1 MITIL
6 CILSKRDQNK
16 TDLESEKTKELNAR
30 WQAMPQRLEDSL
42 NRNKEPSEESNLD
55 PTITTEVIVP
65 DSKKKKKKA
74 KGRGIRM
81 AAHRDI
87 LSEEPASV

>member
-16 TDLESEKTKELNAR
+16 TDLQSEKTKELNAR

-65 DSKKKKKKA
+65 DSKKTQKVVELEWQPIEIFWVKN
-74 KGRGIRM
+74 
-81 AAHRDI
+81 
-87 LSEEPASV
+87 PASV